1 MIWINNISKRF
12 GKLQVLDDVT
22 LTCNKGECI
31 ALIGPNGCG
40 KTTLIKTI
48 LGMVV
53 ADKGNILFNAK
64 SIEYAVNP
72 SPTLPLK
79 MEGSEFQFW
88 E

>member
-12 GKLQVLDDVT
+12 DKLQVLDDVT

-53 ADKGNILFNAK
+53 ADKGEHTMV
-64 SIEYAVNP
+64 S
-72 SPTLPLK
+72 
-79 MEGSEFQFW
+79 
-88 E
+88 